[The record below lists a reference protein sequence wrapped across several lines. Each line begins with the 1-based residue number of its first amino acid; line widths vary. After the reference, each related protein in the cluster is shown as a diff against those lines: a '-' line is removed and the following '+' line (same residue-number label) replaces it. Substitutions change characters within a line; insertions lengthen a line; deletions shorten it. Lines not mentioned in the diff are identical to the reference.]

1 MRRLPAI
8 ALSIGL
14 LALPLDAF
22 SQTRSV
28 RGGQSQFG
36 GQNTRGTGQMSGGRQ
51 STGGNRASAMSN
63 SGGGASMFGS
73 SSGGMFGGSSSANTS
88 RTGTMGQSSSVNRG
102 QQGGQTNSLTQDTL
116 NLGNMGLPVGQ
127 NTFVGRVDSGG
138 FVGDRRAGGMMGGMT
153 NLGGLQGLSGGRGGA
168 GNNVNQAWNSQGEQ
182 GKATIRP
189 TLKLGFDVPSAT
201 PTVGRPEFSA
211 QFDRITARRPELT
224 GVNYSADEAGR
235 VVLTGSV
242 PNEDAKNLAVALF
255 RLEPGIRDVVDE
267 LTVAGAND

>member
-1 MRRLPAI
+1 MTRLSAI

-14 LALPLDAF
+14 IALPCDAF
-22 SQTRSV
+22 SQTGSV

-36 GQNTRGTGQMSGGRQ
+36 GQNTRGTGQTTGGRQ
-51 STGGNRASAMSN
+51 ATGGNRASAMSN
-63 SGGGASMFGS
+63 SSGGASMFGG
-73 SSGGMFGGSSSANTS
+73 SSGGMFGGSS
-88 RTGTMGQSSSVNRG
+88 TGTTGSGTTGQSSGTNRG
-102 QQGGQTNSLTQDTL
+102 QGTQSNSLTQENL

-138 FVGDRRAGGMMGGMT
+138 FVGDRRAGGMLGGMSS
-153 NLGGLQGLSGGRGGA
+153 LGGLQGLSGGGRGGA
-168 GNNVNQAWNSQGEQ
+168 GNVNQDWNSQGDQ

-189 TLKLGFDVPSAT
+189 SIKLGFEVPNAT

-211 QFDRITARRPELT
+211 QFDRITTRRPELA
-224 GVNYSADEAGR
+224 GVNYAADEVGR
-235 VVLTGSV
+235 VVLSGTV

-267 LTVAGAND
+267 LTIAGATD